1 METQKIDTLQ
11 QLINQRAEA
20 RLDRDMIEIS
30 DYIRGNRL
38 LADTKLPELTY
49 ELYPQEDGKI
59 NLKKHP
65 PFWVFQCEKRTSGS
79 YISRSVYMDRLR
91 DYWLPIYIQ
100 EETNLFISKIDELGE
115 QVENLQNDIENLNRE

>member
-11 QLINQRAEA
+11 QVINQRAEA

-30 DYIRGNRL
+30 DYIRGNRI
-38 LADTKLPELTY
+38 LANTEIPNLTY
-49 ELYPQEDGKI
+49 ELYPKEDGKI
-59 NLKKHP
+59 NLQKHP
-65 PFWVFQCEKRTSGS
+65 PFWVFQYEKRTSSS

-100 EETNLFISKIDELGE
+100 EETNLFVSKIDELGE
-115 QVENLQNDIENLNRE
+115 QVENLQNEIDNLPRE